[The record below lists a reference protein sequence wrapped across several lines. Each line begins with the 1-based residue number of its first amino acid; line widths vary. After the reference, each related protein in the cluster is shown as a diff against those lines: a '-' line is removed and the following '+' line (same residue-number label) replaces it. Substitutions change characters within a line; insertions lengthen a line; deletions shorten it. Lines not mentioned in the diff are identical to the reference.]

1 MKTTIDRPMRKEV
14 SKGMPLVRS
23 EVVKRGLRGNTLSE
37 MAARGVIYRVARG
50 VYVPAS
56 GSHSEYLDYETAA
69 KVVPVG
75 VFTLKSALRIHDLTD
90 ENPMRMTMAIPSNSH
105 APKTILPIDF
115 VYMKKELMSED
126 VEEFAPNGISIRVFS
141 IERTIVECFK
151 ARSRAGINICVA
163 ALDDAIAKHKIDWK
177 KLWDAMSRCRMTRIM
192 ASYLEGKV

>member
-1 MKTTIDRPMRKEV
+1 MRKEV

-141 IERTIVECFK
+141 MERTIVEYFK
-151 ARSRAGINICVA
+151 ARSRVGINICVA

-192 ASYLEGKV
+192 APYLEGKV

>member
-141 IERTIVECFK
+141 MERTIVECFR
-151 ARSRAGINICVA
+151 ARSRIGINICVA

-192 ASYLEGKV
+192 APYLEGKA

>member
-1 MKTTIDRPMRKEV
+1 
-14 SKGMPLVRS
+14 MPLVRS

-141 IERTIVECFK
+141 MERTIVECFK
-151 ARSRAGINICVA
+151 ARSRIGINICVA
-163 ALDDAIAKHKIDWK
+163 ALDDAIAKHKIDWQ

-192 ASYLEGKV
+192 APYLEGKA